1 MGRGYDMVF
10 RNEGGTTGSFRANN
24 FSKPGDEMEVGR
36 NQTTSGCICN
46 FGGFALRTLIEVF
59 CLLSYLFSL
68 FLPVPRF

>member
-10 RNEGGTTGSFRANN
+10 RNEGGTTGSFRAN
-24 FSKPGDEMEVGR
+24 EMEVGR

-46 FGGFALRTLIEVF
+46 FWGFALRTLIEVF